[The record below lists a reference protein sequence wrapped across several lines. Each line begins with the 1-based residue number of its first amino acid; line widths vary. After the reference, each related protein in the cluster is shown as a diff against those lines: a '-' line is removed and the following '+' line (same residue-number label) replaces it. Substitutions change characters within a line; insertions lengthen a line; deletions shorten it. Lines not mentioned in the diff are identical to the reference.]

1 MPSSPDVAIR
11 FPSGLYTADQNPLS
25 EPVRVNSFLPIP
37 MSLFPTPVV
46 ILSLFV
52 ISFNALEAHDHEP
65 WVADYI
71 HSNLLILK
79 EGFSVI
85 QR

>member
-1 MPSSPDVAIR
+1 MSDIFISYFHRGIDFV
-11 FPSGLYTADQNPLS
+11 L
-25 EPVRVNSFLPIP
+25 RVFE
-37 MSLFPTPVV
+37 
-46 ILSLFV
+46 
-52 ISFNALEAHDHEP
+52 ALEAHDHEP

>member
-1 MPSSPDVAIR
+1 MSTIR
-11 FPSGLYTADQNPLS
+11 FTIHVRSLS
-25 EPVRVNSFLPIP
+25 
-37 MSLFPTPVV
+37 PTLTVV
-46 ILSLFV
+46 LSLFV